1 MKIINGQRQQI
12 YAEYLPS
19 VVNSSQFDFNVFLWG
34 YDYKIFIPKYV
45 PKVNN
50 QMSNF
55 AILEPKLL
63 TRLVLWICDWQRQ
76 N

>member
-1 MKIINGQRQQI
+1 MKIINGQWQQI
-12 YAEYLPS
+12 YAESLAS

-34 YDYKIFIPKYV
+34 HDYKIFIPKYV

-55 AILEPKLL
+55 TVLEPKLF
-63 TRLVLWICDWQRQ
+63 TRLVL
-76 N
+76 